1 MPSLKQEV
9 ILDRN
14 NYFINFDVD
23 FNTTQLTM
31 QREIERKFLLKNM
44 DFTKE
49 EGIAEMLDIKQ
60 GYLSKDFGKVV
71 RVRRTYFNQHNH
83 VLGMLTIK
91 IKTGDAAGVDE
102 YEYQIP
108 EDEAEKLLNSCDW
121 PILEKTRYIINYKET
136 IWEVDVFHGHKAGLI
151 LAEVE
156 VESADQAIEIP
167 DWIGEEV
174 TGQAQYYNAN
184 M

>member
-1 MPSLKQEV
+1 M
-9 ILDRN
+9 DRN
-14 NYFINFDVD
+14 NNFTIFDAD
-23 FNTTQLTM
+23 FTHIQLTM
-31 QREIERKFLLKNM
+31 QREIERKFLLKNANFIA
-44 DFTKE
+44 D
-49 EGIAEMLDIKQ
+49 EGVAEVLDIKQ
-60 GYLSKDFGKVV
+60 GYLSKDFGKIV
-71 RVRRTYFNQHNH
+71 RVRRTYFNRHNH

-121 PILEKTRYIINYKET
+121 PILEKTRYIINHKET

-156 VESADQAIEIP
+156 LESADQVIEIP
-167 DWIGEEV
+167 EWIGEEV